1 MVCWPRICV
10 AGLSAASNV
19 FFATCMEETLGIF
32 VVFVGSFLGLSQAQA
47 HTLPKAW
54 RCCLFGCICLKRV
67 MPPCVT

>member
-32 VVFVGSFLGLSQAQA
+32 VVFVGSFFGLSQAQA
-47 HTLPKAW
+47 HTLPKA
-54 RCCLFGCICLKRV
+54 
-67 MPPCVT
+67 

>member
-47 HTLPKAW
+47 HTLPKLGVAV
-54 RCCLFGCICLKRV
+54 CLV
-67 MPPCVT
+67 ASA